1 LEYEKTKFTTTL
13 HTYTKGILGTFIYKM
28 NTLITLSTFID
39 KSNMGSKVITSLEIS
54 FIFFM
59 EEEKMA
65 VYRSSLVAK

>member
-1 LEYEKTKFTTTL
+1 
-13 HTYTKGILGTFIYKM
+13 M
-28 NTLITLSTFID
+28 NTLTTLSTFID

-65 VYRSSLVAK
+65 VYGSSLVAKYFRFKINVV